1 MEEEIQHFQDY
12 FSTSLK
18 QQLYDLIGSY
28 PQKKS
33 LDLDL
38 TAFSRYNLD
47 LAQAIAEKPDHYAK
61 AAEEAL
67 RKGVESF
74 GIMPEGFKP
83 RVRFYNLPEKEVLV
97 QYLGAEHLNK
107 LVQVQG
113 VVNLI
118 TDIRPKIQVALWEC
132 AYCERTTKNYPDNA
146 GLKPPTLCGHC
157 GKKEFILLEATSDFV
172 NTQYAQ
178 LQDLLERV
186 QGSSTPAHVDLWFED
201 DLTNIV
207 QPGETITVTGVLRL
221 MPRMEKGKGKSSIYG
236 KAFDVVF
243 VKKEEKEFEEIEI
256 SKEEEQKIIEFSKNP
271 RIRELIRDSIAPSIY
286 GHFEVKQSIAMQ
298 LFGGTPD
305 KVLPDG
311 NKVRSDIHVLLIGDP
326 GVAKSQLLK
335 FTENLAPKCIYVAGR
350 GASGVGLTA
359 SAEKDKAGEGW
370 VLKAGALVLA
380 SGGLVAIDEFDK
392 MQEEDRAN
400 IHEALEQQ
408 QISIAKAGIVTRFK
422 AKTSVLA
429 AANPKFGRF
438 DPNTPI
444 AEQFDIPVTL
454 LSRFD
459 LIFTIRDIIDE
470 GQDRRMA
477 THILGG
483 LKYAGERKAG
493 VKVQEEQ
500 KPSGLISTDLLRK
513 YIAYAR
519 RSVFPQLT
527 PDATERIKDFYVQL
541 RALGAKT
548 QTFPVTPRDLEGL
561 VRLAEASAK
570 MRLSTQVDLQD
581 AEYAIALKDFVLNLV
596 FVDKA
601 TGKIDADVI
610 LTGTSKAKRDKIFT
624 ILNIVREMQR
634 EFDLVETHEVLKKAV
649 EHGLNEQET
658 VKIIDE
664 LKTKGELYSP
674 KSGFV
679 KTPSKEYG

>member
-1 MEEEIQHFQDY
+1 MEEEIQQFQDY
-12 FSTSLK
+12 FSTALK
-18 QQLYDLIGSY
+18 QELYDLVGSY
-28 PQKKS
+28 PQRKS
-33 LDLDL
+33 LNVDL
-38 TAFSRYNLD
+38 TLFSRYNLD
-47 LAQAIAEKPDHYAK
+47 LLQAIGEKPDHYSK

-67 RKGVESF
+67 KKSVESF
-74 GIMPEGFKP
+74 GILPEGFKP
-83 RVRFYNLPEKEVLV
+83 RVRFYNFPEKEVLV

-113 VVNLI
+113 VVNLV

-132 AYCERTTKNYPDNA
+132 AYCELTTKNYPDKV
-146 GLKPPTLCGHC
+146 GLKPPSLCVC
-157 GKKEFILLEATSDFV
+157 GKNKFNLLEATSDFV
-172 NTQYAQ
+172 DTQYGQ

-186 QGSSTPAHVDLWFED
+186 QGSSTPSHVDLWFED
-201 DLTNIV
+201 DLTNV
-207 QPGETITVTGVLRL
+207 VLPGETVTLTGILRL
-221 MPRMEKGKGKSSIYG
+221 MPRMEKGKGKSSVYG

-243 VKKEEKEFEEIEI
+243 VRKEEKEFEEIEI
-256 SKEEEQKIIEFSKNP
+256 SKEEEQKIIELSKNP
-271 RIRELIRDSIAPSIY
+271 RIREQIRDSIAPSIY

-311 NKVRSDIHVLLIGDP
+311 NKVRSNIHVLLIGDP

-513 YIAYAR
+513 YIAFAR

-527 PDATERIKDFYVQL
+527 PEAMEKIKDYYVQL

-570 MRLSTQVDLQD
+570 MRLSQKVELDD
-581 AEYAIALKDFVLNLV
+581 ADYAISLKDFVLNLV

-601 TGKIDADVI
+601 TGKIDADII

-624 ILNIVREMQR
+624 ILNVVKELQR
-634 EFDLVETHEVLKKAV
+634 EFDMVETHEVLKQTAL
-649 EHGLNEQET
+649 HNLDEQET
-658 VKIIDE
+658 MRIIEE
-664 LKTKGELYSP
+664 LVTKGELYRP
-674 KSGFV
+674 KAGFV
-679 KTPSKEYG
+679 KMPSKEYG

>member
-1 MEEEIQHFQDY
+1 M
-12 FSTSLK
+12 SPNRSC
-18 QQLYDLIGSY
+18 S
-28 PQKKS
+28 S
-33 LDLDL
+33 
-38 TAFSRYNLD
+38 
-47 LAQAIAEKPDHYAK
+47 
-61 AAEEAL
+61 L
-67 RKGVESF
+67 RKTS
-74 GIMPEGFKP
+74 
-83 RVRFYNLPEKEVLV
+83 
-97 QYLGAEHLNK
+97 
-107 LVQVQG
+107 
-113 VVNLI
+113 
-118 TDIRPKIQVALWEC
+118 RPSA
-132 AYCERTTKNYPDNA
+132 
-146 GLKPPTLCGHC
+146 
-157 GKKEFILLEATSDFV
+157 FTS
-172 NTQYAQ
+172 
-178 LQDLLERV
+178 
-186 QGSSTPAHVDLWFED
+186 
-201 DLTNIV
+201 
-207 QPGETITVTGVLRL
+207 
-221 MPRMEKGKGKSSIYG
+221 
-236 KAFDVVF
+236 
-243 VKKEEKEFEEIEI
+243 
-256 SKEEEQKIIEFSKNP
+256 
-271 RIRELIRDSIAPSIY
+271 
-286 GHFEVKQSIAMQ
+286 
-298 LFGGTPD
+298 
-305 KVLPDG
+305 
-311 NKVRSDIHVLLIGDP
+311 
-326 GVAKSQLLK
+326 
-335 FTENLAPKCIYVAGR
+335 
-350 GASGVGLTA
+350 TA

-444 AEQFDIPVTL
+444 AEQFEIPVTL

-477 THILGG
+477 THILSG
-483 LKYAGERKAG
+483 LKFAGERKAG
-493 VKVQEEQ
+493 VKVEEAQ
-500 KPSGLISTDLLRK
+500 TPSNLISTDLLRK
-513 YIAYAR
+513 YIAFAR

-570 MRLSTQVDLQD
+570 MRLSTQVELQD

-624 ILNIVREMQR
+624 ILNIVRELQR
-634 EFDLVETHEVLKKAV
+634 EFDMVETHEVLKRAT
-649 EHGLNEQET
+649 EHGVDEQDA

-674 KSGFV
+674 KAGFV